1 MRLIVERFI
10 RAYGPVSIYAIGSYT
25 QFPITEVNAI
35 LGSLDLETITV
46 GESREQMYL
55 FKDELDGLVSAVR
68 TDEAVKVVSLY
79 DPCVQSIWAQIA
91 AKYGD
96 RWIFPIVSNGKLI
109 GAAEKWNMSGCIEV
123 RDLELDD
130 PETLPEALIAIDDL
144 MRFYQMMGYDIVRL
158 REVLGKLPA
167 DMPAEVSK
175 ELISNG
181 YHRIGDM
188 YAKGNFVIDNH
199 PWEEVLSYIL
209 WKQKVPR
216 AMHFVTIPEAMK
228 VFGGLRSDPSAA
240 LRCNLKVPLKKLL
253 EQGLVVKVPAI
264 PDYVTY
270 ATLDF
275 ASLCRKAKGRVM
287 TEDMSTLMKMVDRSC
302 AHLEGRPV
310 QSFDGR
316 SPCDERS
323 VKGLVRGDAHLL
335 GWKTK
340 TDPVPEI
347 DMSVD
352 EGRRE
357 IIRHIFRNF
366 GVFSAENLSR
376 FIRYEM
382 PMKEL
387 RTILADLEK
396 EGLLVKGFLI
406 KDDDTVHWALRDD
419 LDRIGEIKV
428 NESFV
433 LSPED
438 NLHFY
443 LQPWIKQEVGGTFS
457 TCDGGSKDNLVPSV
471 GRVRS

>member
-55 FKDELDGLVSAVR
+55 FKDELDCLVSAVR

-158 REVLGKLPA
+158 REVLGKLPS

-287 TEDMSTLMKMVDRSC
+287 TEDMSTLMKMIDDHAPISKDDLFNLSTVGHRATNEALRALS
-302 AHLEGRPV
+302 EGTLIYL
-310 QSFDGR
+310 DGKR
-316 SPCDERS
+316 RI
-323 VKGLVRGDAHLL
+323 H
-335 GWKTK
+335 
-340 TDPVPEI
+340 PVPEI

-352 EGRRE
+352 EGRR
-357 IIRHIFRNF
+357 RSS
-366 GVFSAENLSR
+366 GTSSGTLGCSV
-376 FIRYEM
+376 
-382 PMKEL
+382 L
-387 RTILADLEK
+387 RT
-396 EGLLVKGFLI
+396 
-406 KDDDTVHWALRDD
+406 
-419 LDRIGEIKV
+419 
-428 NESFV
+428 
-433 LSPED
+433 SP
-438 NLHFY
+438 
-443 LQPWIKQEVGGTFS
+443 VSSGTR
-457 TCDGGSKDNLVPSV
+457 C
-471 GRVRS
+471 R